1 MAIAA
6 LPRVL
11 TQTPFRYASAVINAL
26 APEVPRCDV
35 EHVHLGDEQNC
46 SAMAGLLS
54 PQLVIV
60 EALSRHAAA
69 ARLAL
74 SLGCASYWRVRVPA
88 RVMPVELRDEPASGE
103 SGQQARRSFAHACA
117 LVHVASAFR
126 DEALPVA
133 VMQDDAPA
141 PAPGQL
147 PAVVR
152 RLASVLQNV
161 SDITP
166 LGGDSLET
174 SMHAYAVSAGAAE
187 RVARLLAGFEVQDT
201 VAAEAFNTQL
211 LNAPFHA
218 LLEPLTSS
226 GRLVIRDAAA
236 GEPPFA
242 MQQPGVSTGADEL
255 VVACVGFDAVAQA
268 CEQHWLVPMLLHNAT
283 GMRVRLV
290 SEGEVAKAH
299 VVLLLYSYGR
309 ADALARARQLSRSTS
324 LVIAQTLRPSGCFDV
339 LTAAGSSASVPLLP
353 RWLQASLILRHHGG
367 ALDHVELHPALFAQ
381 QHAAWLHRPAVAARL
396 WVQGDAPAHEATL
409 SLFSAAGLALDVL
422 GPVPRQL
429 VAPPL
434 PQKAKPRVVVTLTS
448 IPPRMHFLPAVIA
461 SLLNQTHAPDAI
473 YVTLPRVWARGDSAQ
488 MAPVARMAR
497 QLARLDRRI
506 VVKRPDVDLGPA
518 MKLLPA
524 LEAEDAR
531 AAGGDAL
538 ILYLDD
544 DWVLPPAFVASF
556 VAAAARAPGSIIYRS
571 CGANLYEAAY
581 SHRLGCSLPEAFQGV
596 LLPLAALRAAFR
608 AGGAATGVHGVV
620 SRAAAHPA
628 CLRSDDFVF
637 GHLYIRV
644 GMRSAA
650 MPADLEA
657 GVGRMTPAASS
668 SDESDSGVALNG
680 GTEAVLISRYTP
692 CAQHLRALLD
702 ALMPTPTAPAA
713 RPVLPLASPLADAFV
728 AYRFA
733 AVRDVEQAVLALTAG
748 AVPVLLDCAARDTLD
763 ARVLAP
769 SRVICATG
777 RSAGF
782 SLRRLALNATA
793 QRAFFARP
801 ATVPGARDAV
811 QGLLGDAARV
821 LRERAQQ
828 LCASDQPPGFAA
840 VCASLAAL
848 PDADKY

>member
-1 MAIAA
+1 
-6 LPRVL
+6 
-11 TQTPFRYASAVINAL
+11 
-26 APEVPRCDV
+26 
-35 EHVHLGDEQNC
+35 
-46 SAMAGLLS
+46 
-54 PQLVIV
+54 
-60 EALSRHAAA
+60 
-69 ARLAL
+69 
-74 SLGCASYWRVRVPA
+74 
-88 RVMPVELRDEPASGE
+88 
-103 SGQQARRSFAHACA
+103 
-117 LVHVASAFR
+117 
-126 DEALPVA
+126 
-133 VMQDDAPA
+133 
-141 PAPGQL
+141 
-147 PAVVR
+147 
-152 RLASVLQNV
+152 
-161 SDITP
+161 
-166 LGGDSLET
+166 
-174 SMHAYAVSAGAAE
+174 
-187 RVARLLAGFEVQDT
+187 
-201 VAAEAFNTQL
+201 
-211 LNAPFHA
+211 
-218 LLEPLTSS
+218 
-226 GRLVIRDAAA
+226 
-236 GEPPFA
+236 

-268 CEQHWLVPMLLHNAT
+268 CEQHWLVPMLLRNAT

-367 ALDHVELHPALFAQ
+367 ALDHIELHPALFAQ
-381 QHAAWLHRPAVAARL
+381 QHAAWLRRPAVAARL
-396 WVQGDAPAHEATL
+396 WVQDDAPAHEATL

-461 SLLNQTHAPDAI
+461 SLLNQTHVPDAI

-571 CGANLYEAAY
+571 CGANLYDVARRDVY

-657 GVGRMTPAASS
+657 GLGRMASAASS
-668 SDESDSGVALNG
+668 DDDSDSGVALSASCEG
-680 GTEAVLISRYTP
+680 LFPIRYNP

-702 ALMPTPTAPAA
+702 ALMPTHPPPAS
-713 RPVLPLASPLADAFV
+713 RPVVPLASPLADVFAS
-728 AYRFA
+728 YRFA
-733 AVRDVEQAVLALTAG
+733 AVHDVEQAVLALTAG
-748 AVPVLLDCAARDTLD
+748 AVPVLLDCAARDTLE

-782 SLRRLALNATA
+782 ALRRLALNATA

-828 LCASDQPPGFAA
+828 LCAGDQPPGFAA
-840 VCASLAAL
+840 VCTSLAAL